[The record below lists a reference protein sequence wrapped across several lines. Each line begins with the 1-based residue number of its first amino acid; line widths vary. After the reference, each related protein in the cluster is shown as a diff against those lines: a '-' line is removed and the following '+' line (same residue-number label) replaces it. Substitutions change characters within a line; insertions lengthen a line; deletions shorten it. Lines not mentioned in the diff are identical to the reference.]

1 MENNSL
7 KKVTE
12 EALKYE
18 SIGFSVMPLG
28 SITKNAKGGK
38 EIQYPSNGWKQYQTI
53 RATPEEIKSWNY
65 KNLGIVTG
73 KISNLLVLDLDS
85 YKDGYDHELEKSLM
99 LSPTPIVQTA
109 NGGRQCYFRWPNGL
123 TIKNDV
129 CIGHKGSGIDIRAEG
144 GMVIAPP
151 SITSY
156 GEYTWILDPLENAL
170 AEVPPKL
177 LEFLTQESTKD
188 IKNKKEL
195 SDLVGLKD
203 GEGRNNA
210 LASAIGKL
218 LLTTNSND
226 WDKEVLPVAQVFNN
240 THTPPLDQEELLAIY
255 NSITNKERERLSKL
269 SNQKESVTDVNF
281 APAMTHAELIA
292 REFPPARYTIE
303 PFFEQGTM
311 NMLSAP
317 PNTWKSWLFFYF
329 ALHIARGTLVFDK
342 FTTDKS
348 GVIIVNEEDSARL
361 VQDRLKNLQITEP
374 GLQIYY
380 RIAQGAKMTKIFV
393 QNLIREAKEK
403 NVGVIMFDSLRAVHE
418 ADENDSTAM
427 QGVMDLFKMIA
438 RENITVLFTHH
449 HRKKQG
455 FAKNDDADATRG
467 SSAINAAISGHIS
480 LEEAQNED
488 GTYLIVRHLKSKVG
502 EKLEPF
508 DIAIRKHEGTVSFHY
523 VGDHKAKEKALT
535 ETKKRILAELQERQE
550 LMGRKDFIHFKIGGT
565 STVKDATND
574 LEKAGEIKSITRK
587 EAEATGKDIFN
598 KDGKPNEKLYYIEK
612 EVTLDIF
619 NGLE

>member
-1 MENNSL
+1 L
-7 KKVTE
+7 K
-12 EALKYE
+12 
-18 SIGFSVMPLG
+18 I
-28 SITKNAKGGK
+28 
-38 EIQYPSNGWKQYQTI
+38 
-53 RATPEEIKSWNY
+53 
-65 KNLGIVTG
+65 
-73 KISNLLVLDLDS
+73 
-85 YKDGYDHELEKSLM
+85 
-99 LSPTPIVQTA
+99 
-109 NGGRQCYFRWPNGL
+109 
-123 TIKNDV
+123 
-129 CIGHKGSGIDIRAEG
+129 
-144 GMVIAPP
+144 
-151 SITSY
+151 
-156 GEYTWILDPLENAL
+156 
-170 AEVPPKL
+170 
-177 LEFLTQESTKD
+177 
-188 IKNKKEL
+188 
-195 SDLVGLKD
+195 
-203 GEGRNNA
+203 
-210 LASAIGKL
+210 
-218 LLTTNSND
+218 
-226 WDKEVLPVAQVFNN
+226 
-240 THTPPLDQEELLAIY
+240 
-255 NSITNKERERLSKL
+255 
-269 SNQKESVTDVNF
+269 
-281 APAMTHAELIA
+281 
-292 REFPPARYTIE
+292 
-303 PFFEQGTM
+303 
-311 NMLSAP
+311 
-317 PNTWKSWLFFYF
+317 
-329 ALHIARGTLVFDK
+329 
-342 FTTDKS
+342 
-348 GVIIVNEEDSARL
+348 
-361 VQDRLKNLQITEP
+361 LQITEP